1 MNRTA
6 LPSLA
11 AAIAG
16 VQVGAAITAT
26 RYVAG
31 EIWPASLAF
40 LRYAIG
46 VACLVPAIVL
56 ARSRFDA
63 PTVPEPPPP
72 HSPSKTGVNALSL
85 GEVASEA
92 SGRGLARTSLASF
105 PPPHPSPASGGGRPP
120 PAWHHFRL
128 TRIFAPRDILPIALL
143 GIAQFGILIAL
154 LNYGLQTVPA
164 GRGALILAS
173 FPLLTLIFAALAG
186 HERITLPKLA
196 GILLTLAGIAFA
208 LGDRIGGSGTLFGE
222 IAILMSAVTGA
233 LCSVLYRPYLRRYPT
248 LPVSA
253 FAMAAA
259 AGALLLPAALDDL
272 FVAPAQL
279 SASAWAAIV
288 FIGLSSGGGYVLWLW
303 ALKTIAATRVTVFLA
318 LSPITAAA
326 LGVALLGEPVTAG
339 MLAGVACVAAGLWV
353 ANWE

>member
-1 MNRTA
+1 LNRTA
-6 LPSLA
+6 LAVLA
-11 AAIAG
+11 AAVTG

-31 EIWPASLAF
+31 DIAPASLAF

-46 VACLVPAIVL
+46 VACLVPAI
-56 ARSRFDA
+56 
-63 PTVPEPPPP
+63 
-72 HSPSKTGVNALSL
+72 AL
-85 GEVASEA
+85 
-92 SGRGLARTSLASF
+92 
-105 PPPHPSPASGGGRPP
+105 
-120 PAWHHFRL
+120 
-128 TRIFAPRDILPIALL
+128 APRVRFARADIVPIALL
-143 GIAQFGILIAL
+143 GIAQFGVLIAL
-154 LNYGLQTVPA
+154 LNYGLKTVPA

-186 HERITLPKLA
+186 HERITLAKLA
-196 GILLTLAGIAFA
+196 GILLTLAGVAFA
-208 LGDRIGGSGTLFGE
+208 LGDRIGGTGTLAGE
-222 IAILMSAVTGA
+222 IAILMSAGTGA

-259 AGALLLPAALDDL
+259 AAALLVPAAIDDL
-272 FVAPAQL
+272 LVAPANL
-279 SASAWAAIV
+279 GATAWAAIV

-339 MLAGVACVAAGLWV
+339 MLAGVVCVAAGLWV